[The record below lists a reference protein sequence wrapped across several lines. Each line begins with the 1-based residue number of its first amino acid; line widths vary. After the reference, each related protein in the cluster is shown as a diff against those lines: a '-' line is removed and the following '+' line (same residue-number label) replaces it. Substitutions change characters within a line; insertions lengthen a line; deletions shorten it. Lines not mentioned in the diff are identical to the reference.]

1 MCSPSRS
8 PLPPSSPPDR
18 SLWLF
23 PVHQVRAP
31 VSCIQPELVICFTL
45 DNIHVSMLRQCIKKQ
60 RHYFANKGPYSQS
73 YGFSS
78 GHVWMWQLD
87 HNEVWAPKN
96 WCFQNDLLEK
106 TLESPLDCKEIQPV
120 HPKGTQSWIF
130 TGRTVA
136 KAEVLILW
144 PPDAKSWLIGKDP
157 DAGKDW
163 RQEEKGWQRMRRADG
178 IIDSRGMNL
187 SKLIFVFP
195 VWQDLFISVSL
206 MYVSWGDGRSGTEVI
221 LDPWPSSKV
230 TPLPNRTPVIW
241 FPRRLIEI
249 SPSWSGKIMTTC
261 LSCPTTVGPDKACRK
276 LTRRI
281 CEEPKD
287 GGDTTTQFV
296 L

>member
-1 MCSPSRS
+1 MTNLDSIFKGKTLLCQK
-8 PLPPSSPPDR
+8 
-18 SLWLF
+18 SL
-23 PVHQVRAP
+23 
-31 VSCIQPELVICFTL
+31 C
-45 DNIHVSMLRQCIKKQ
+45 
-60 RHYFANKGPYSQS
+60 SQS

-78 GHVWMWQLD
+78 GHAWMWESD
-87 HNEVWAPKN
+87 YKKSWAPKN
-96 WCFQNDLLEK
+96 WCFWIVVGEK

-136 KAEVLILW
+136 EAEVLILW

-163 RQEEKGWQRMRRADG
+163 RQEEKGRQRMRRADG
-178 IIDSRGMNL
+178 ILDSRGMNL
-187 SKLIFVFP
+187 SKVIFVFP

-206 MYVSWGDGRSGTEVI
+206 MYISWEDGRSGTEVI

-241 FPRRLIEI
+241 FPRWLIEI
-249 SPSWSGKIMTTC
+249 SPSWSGKIMSTC

-281 CEEPKD
+281 CEEPK
-287 GGDTTTQFV
+287 GWRRHQSTICVVTVSWKNFRGAERKNEKMICPANLPETLTLESSKMNGQRQPGKLTS
-296 L
+296 LL